1 MNRDSLFIMEAATLR
16 PPSGAVPAGRSRRD
30 ERRAANRDA
39 IVAGTLSLVAEGGY
53 AAASMQDVARRA
65 GVATGSLYRHF
76 PSKGELLARVF
87 TEAADRELALVRHIA
102 EDRSRPAIERLAAAL
117 EAFARRALAAPQ
129 LAYALMAEPVDPAV
143 EAARL
148 ANKRAHQEVFAA
160 LLEQAVSAGE
170 IPALDAPLAAAAIIG
185 AFQEALIGP
194 LAGALTSRR
203 RAGRAADSLV
213 AGLVTFTLN
222 AVGGRHGHH
231 PA

>member
-1 MNRDSLFIMEAATLR
+1 MEAATI
-16 PPSGAVPAGRSRRD
+16 GRRE
-30 ERRAANRDA
+30 ERRAATRDA

-53 AAASMQDVARRA
+53 GAAAMQDVARRA

-87 TEAADRELALVRHIA
+87 EEAAGRELAVVEDIA
-102 EDRSRPAIERLAAAL
+102 TEPSRPPIERLAAAL
-117 EAFARRALAAPQ
+117 ETFAHRALAAPR

-148 ANKRAHQEVFAA
+148 ENKRAYQRVFAE
-160 LLEQAVSAGE
+160 LLDDAVAARA
-170 IPALDAPLAAAAIIG
+170 IPALVTQLAAAAVIG

-194 LAGALTSRR
+194 LSRAHAR
-203 RAGRAADSLV
+203 PAAEALV

-222 AVGGRHGHH
+222 AVGAQHGHH
-231 PA
+231 AA

>member
-1 MNRDSLFIMEAATLR
+1 MAT
-16 PPSGAVPAGRSRRD
+16 
-30 ERRAANRDA
+30 RDA
-39 IVAGTLSLVAEGGY
+39 IVAGTLSLVGEGGY

-87 TEAADRELALVRHIA
+87 VESAGRELAIVEGIA
-102 EDRSRPAIERLAAAL
+102 AEQSRPPVERLAGAV
-117 EAFARRALAAPQ
+117 EAVARRALAAPR

-148 ANKRAHQEVFAA
+148 ANKRAYQRVFAT
-160 LLEQAVSAGE
+160 LLEEAIAAGQ
-170 IPALDAPLAAAAIIG
+170 IPELDAQLAAAAIIG

-194 LAGALTSRR
+194 LAIAQSSSD
-203 RAGRAADSLV
+203 RAGAAADALV

-222 AVGGRHGHH
+222 AVGGR
-231 PA
+231 A

>member
-1 MNRDSLFIMEAATLR
+1 MEAAT
-16 PPSGAVPAGRSRRD
+16 PSRRA
-30 ERRAANRDA
+30 ERRAATRDA

-53 AAASMQDVARRA
+53 GAAAMHDVARRA

-87 TEAADRELALVRHIA
+87 EEAAGREFVVVEAIA
-102 EDRSRPAIERLAAAL
+102 AETARPPVERLAAAL
-117 EAFARRALAAPQ
+117 ETFARRALAAPR

-148 ANKRAHQEVFAA
+148 ENKRAYQRVFAQ
-160 LLEQAVSAGE
+160 LLDEAAAAEDIAQ
-170 IPALDAPLAAAAIIG
+170 LDTALAAAAIIG

-194 LAGALTSRR
+194 LSRTQTR
-203 RAGRAADSLV
+203 QSADTVV

-222 AVGGRHGHH
+222 AVGAQHGHD
-231 PA
+231 PS